1 MSRLNSLATPPT
13 LLGLLLGMVALAL
26 AGCSKHP
33 THEEIA
39 LSYGRAVYANEA
51 QAIWH
56 LLSSDDRR
64 VKDEATFR
72 RQQRQLGGF
81 TREVVQQL
89 AGFITATPVSATFTG
104 ERASVTLKFRLPD
117 ANAPAI
123 RALMHDW
130 DEERLNRLGDGERRR
145 VREQLDQL
153 QREGRLPTIEGDETI
168 ELVRDASDWK
178 VFLNWA
184 AVGMQVRFGTAVGG
198 GQLLE
203 GTVTPAAAVLAP
215 GERIRVT
222 VRARNNDRR
231 EVTTRVGHRIEPEA
245 HRSSLALLLC
255 PLFIPV
261 TLAPGEARE
270 FVSEYLLLANVPA
283 AARTFTVTYHF
294 R

>member
-1 MSRLNSLATPPT
+1 MTRLRSLATPPT
-13 LLGLLLGMVALAL
+13 LLGLLLGMAALAL
-26 AGCSKHP
+26 AGCGKHQ

-39 LSYGRAVYANEA
+39 LSYGRAVYANDA
-51 QAIWH
+51 QAIWR
-56 LLSSDDRR
+56 LLSTDDRR

-72 RQQRQLGGF
+72 RQQRQLDGF

-104 ERASVTLKFRLPD
+104 ERASVTLRFRLPD

-168 ELVRDASDWK
+168 ELVRDASGWK

-184 AVGMQVRFGTAVGG
+184 AVGVQVRFGTAVDR
-198 GQLLE
+198 GQPLE
-203 GTVTPAAAVLAP
+203 VTVTPAAAVLAP
-215 GERIRVT
+215 GERIHVT
-222 VRARNNDRR
+222 VRARNTERR

-245 HRSSLALLLC
+245 HADSLALLLC
-255 PLFIPV
+255 PLFVPI

-283 AARTFTVTYHF
+283 AARTFTVTYQF

>member
-89 AGFITATPVSATFTG
+89 AGFITATHVSATFTG

-130 DEERLNRLGDGERRR
+130 DEDRLNRLGDGERRR

-168 ELVRDASDWK
+168 ELVRDASGWK

-184 AVGMQVRFGTAVGG
+184 AVGVQVRFGTAVDR

-203 GTVTPAAAVLAP
+203 VTVTPASAVLAP

>member
-1 MSRLNSLATPPT
+1 MPLPI
-13 LLGLLLGMVALAL
+13 LGLLLATVALAL
-26 AGCSKHP
+26 AGSGKHQTP
-33 THEEIA
+33 DEVA
-39 LSYGRAVYANEA
+39 LGYGRAVYANDAE
-51 QAIWH
+51 AIWR

-64 VKDEATFR
+64 IKDEATFR
-72 RQQRQLGGF
+72 RQQRQLDGF

-89 AGFITATPVSATFTG
+89 AGFITATPVSTTFTG
-104 ERASVTLKFRLPD
+104 ERASVILRFRLPD

-130 DEERLNRLGDGERRR
+130 DEDRLNRLGDGERRR

-153 QREGRLPTIEGDETI
+153 QREGRLPTTEGDETI

-184 AVGMQVRFGTAVGG
+184 AVGMQVRFGTAVDR
-198 GQLLE
+198 GQPLE
-203 GTVTPAAAVLAP
+203 VTVTPASAVLVP
-215 GERIRVT
+215 GEHIRVT
-222 VRARNNDRR
+222 VRARNSDRR

-270 FVSEYLLLANVPA
+270 FLSEYLLLADVPA

>member
-130 DEERLNRLGDGERRR
+130 DEDRLNRLGDGERRR

-168 ELVRDASDWK
+168 ELVRDASGWK

-184 AVGMQVRFGTAVGG
+184 AVGVQVRFGTAVDR

-203 GTVTPAAAVLAP
+203 VTVTPASAVLAP

>member
-1 MSRLNSLATPPT
+1 MSRSRALAMPLPI
-13 LLGLLLGMVALAL
+13 LGLLFVTVALAL
-26 AGCSKHP
+26 AGSGKHQTP
-33 THEEIA
+33 DEVV
-39 LSYGRAVYANEA
+39 LGYGRAVYANDAE
-51 QAIWH
+51 AIWR

-64 VKDEATFR
+64 IKDEATFR
-72 RQQRQLGGF
+72 RQQRQLDGF
-81 TREVVQQL
+81 TRQAILQL

-130 DEERLNRLGDGERRR
+130 DEERLNRLGDGARRR
-145 VREQLDQL
+145 IREQIGQL
-153 QREGRLPTIEGDETI
+153 QREGRLPTIEGDETV
-168 ELVRDASDWK
+168 ELVRETSGWK

-184 AVGMQVRFGTAVGG
+184 AVAVRVQFGGAVDR
-198 GQLLE
+198 GQPLE
-203 GTVTPAAAVLAP
+203 VAVTPASAVLAP

-222 VRARNNDRR
+222 VRARNTERR
-231 EVTTRVGHRIEPEA
+231 AVTTRVGHRIDPEA
-245 HRSSLALLLC
+245 HADSLALLLC
-255 PLFIPV
+255 PLFLPI

-283 AARTFTVTYHF
+283 AARTFTVTYQF